1 VLLRRCCDDDT
12 MTITLLHTA
21 EVHRAVFDSI
31 RDRIAPDMTLK
42 HVVRPRW
49 LKNAQEGI
57 ERALEEEI
65 AGVVGRAPGPVLC
78 TCTTLGPVAESTGAM
93 RVDWPMMRAAAQAQ
107 GPVLMA
113 FCLESTYA
121 PSLALL
127 ERALAEQ
134 AAPQKVYPLPM
145 PQYWPLF
152 EAGEAD
158 AFDAV
163 IAGEVRQAV
172 TAQGDVAAVV
182 LAQASMAGAAARL
195 EDLGVPVLTAPEL
208 ALRAVLN
215 VARG

>member
-1 VLLRRCCDDDT
+1 
-12 MTITLLHTA
+12 MKITLLHTA
-21 EVHRAVFDSI
+21 EVHRERFDRI
-31 RDRIAPDMTLK
+31 RDRIAPDMILK

-49 LKNAQEGI
+49 LQRAQDGI
-57 ERALEEEI
+57 DAALEQEI
-65 AGVVGRAPGPVLC
+65 AGVIARAPGPVLC
-78 TCTTLGPVAESTGAM
+78 TCTTLGPVAESAGAM
-93 RVDWPMMRAAAQAQ
+93 RVDWPMMRAAAGAR

-134 AAPQKVYPLPM
+134 GTPQKVYPLPM

-172 TAQGDVAAVV
+172 AAQGDVAAVV

-195 EDLGVPVLTAPEL
+195 EDLGVPVLSSPEL
-208 ALRAVLN
+208 ALRAVLG
-215 VARG
+215 VAGG

>member
-1 VLLRRCCDDDT
+1 
-12 MTITLLHTA
+12 MAMKITLLHTA
-21 EVHRAVFDSI
+21 DVHRERFDRI
-31 RDRIAPDMTLK
+31 RDRIAPDMILK

-49 LKNAQEGI
+49 LQRAQDGI
-57 ERALEEEI
+57 DAALEQEI
-65 AGVVGRAPGPVLC
+65 AGVIARAPGPVLC
-78 TCTTLGPVAESTGAM
+78 TCTTLGPVAESAGAM
-93 RVDWPMMRAAAQAQ
+93 RVDWPMMRAAAGAQ

-134 AAPQKVYPLPM
+134 GTPQKVYPLPM

-152 EAGEAD
+152 EAGETD

-172 TAQGDVAAVV
+172 AAQGDVAAVV
-182 LAQASMAGAAARL
+182 LAQASMSGAAARL
-195 EDLGVPVLTAPEL
+195 EDLGVPVLSSPEL
-208 ALRAVLN
+208 ALRAVLD
-215 VARG
+215 VAGG

>member
-1 VLLRRCCDDDT
+1 
-12 MTITLLHTA
+12 MKITLLHTA
-21 EVHRAVFDSI
+21 DVHRERFDRI
-31 RDRIAPDMTLK
+31 RDRIAPDMILK

-49 LKNAQEGI
+49 LQRAQDGI
-57 ERALEEEI
+57 DAALEQEI
-65 AGVVGRAPGPVLC
+65 AGVIARAPGPVLC
-78 TCTTLGPVAESTGAM
+78 TCTTLGPVAESAGAM
-93 RVDWPMMRAAAQAQ
+93 RVDWPMMRAAAGAQ

-134 AAPQKVYPLPM
+134 GTPQKVYPLPM

-152 EAGEAD
+152 EAGETD

-172 TAQGDVAAVV
+172 AAQGDVAAVV
-182 LAQASMAGAAARL
+182 LAQASMSGAAARL
-195 EDLGVPVLTAPEL
+195 EDLGVPVLSSPEL
-208 ALRAVLN
+208 ALRAVLD
-215 VARG
+215 VAGG

>member
-1 VLLRRCCDDDT
+1 
-12 MTITLLHTA
+12 MKITLLHTA
-21 EVHRAVFDSI
+21 EVHRERFDRI
-31 RDRIAPDMTLK
+31 RDRIAPDMILK

-49 LKNAQEGI
+49 LQRAQDGI
-57 ERALEEEI
+57 DAALEQEI
-65 AGVVGRAPGPVLC
+65 AGVIARAPGPVLC
-78 TCTTLGPVAESTGAM
+78 TCTTLGPAAESAGAM
-93 RVDWPMMRAAAQAQ
+93 RVDWPMMRAAARAQ

-134 AAPQKVYPLPM
+134 GTPQKVYPLPM

-163 IAGEVRQAV
+163 IGGEVRQAV
-172 TAQGDVAAVV
+172 AAQGDVAAVV
-182 LAQASMAGAAARL
+182 LAQASMSGAAARL
-195 EDLGVPVLTAPEL
+195 EDLGVPVLSSPEL
-208 ALRAVLN
+208 ALRAVLD
-215 VARG
+215 VAGG

>member
-1 VLLRRCCDDDT
+1 MT
-12 MTITLLHTA
+12 AGMTITLLHTA
-21 EVHRAVFDSI
+21 EAHRVRFDNI
-31 RDRIAPDMTLK
+31 RDRINPDMTLK

-49 LKNAQEGI
+49 LKKAQDDGAA
-57 ERALEEEI
+57 ALEDEI
-65 AGVVGRAPGPVLC
+65 AGVIARAPGPVLC
-78 TCTTLGPVAESTGAM
+78 TCTTLGPVAESAGAM

-127 ERALAEQ
+127 ERALAEDGT
-134 AAPQKVYPLPM
+134 PQKVYPLPM

-152 EAGEAD
+152 EAGETE

-172 TAQGDVAAVV
+172 ETQGDVAAVV
-182 LAQASMAGAAARL
+182 LAQASMDGAAARL
-195 EDLGVPVLTAPEL
+195 EDLNVPVLSSPEL
-208 ALRAVLN
+208 ALRAVLD

>member
-1 VLLRRCCDDDT
+1 

-21 EVHRAVFDSI
+21 EVHRQRFDRI
-31 RDRIAPDMTLK
+31 RDRIAPDLILK
-42 HVVRPRW
+42 HVARRRW
-49 LKNAQEGI
+49 LQRAQDGI
-57 ERALEEEI
+57 DAALEEEI
-65 AGVVGRAPGPVLC
+65 AGVIARAPGPVLC
-78 TCTTLGPVAESTGAM
+78 TCTTLGPVAEVSGAM

-113 FCLESTYA
+113 FCLESTCA

-127 ERALAEQ
+127 ERALAEDGT
-134 AAPQKVYPLPM
+134 PQKVYPLPM

-172 TAQGDVAAVV
+172 EAQGDVAVVV
-182 LAQASMAGAAARL
+182 LAQASMDGAAARL
-195 EDLGVPVLTAPEL
+195 KDLNVPVLSCPEL
-208 ALRAVLN
+208 ALRAVLD

>member
-1 VLLRRCCDDDT
+1 
-12 MTITLLHTA
+12 M
-21 EVHRAVFDSI
+21 
-31 RDRIAPDMTLK
+31 PLK

-49 LKNAQEGI
+49 LKKAQEGGGA
-57 ERALEEEI
+57 ALEDEI
-65 AGVVGRAPGPVLC
+65 AGVVGRAEGPVLC
-78 TCTTLGPVAESTGAM
+78 TCTTLGPLAESAGAM
-93 RVDWPMMRAAAQAQ
+93 RVDWPMMQVAAQAR

-134 AAPQKVYPLPM
+134 GAPQRVYPLPL
-145 PQYWPLF
+145 PQYWPVF

-172 TAQGDVAAVV
+172 AAQGDVAAVV

-208 ALRAVLN
+208 ALRAMLD